1 MAKNAILTVHF
12 IDGTRVSVR
21 YPRLTGIDSAS
32 IASAVKRA
40 LDADKIV
47 IEVDGDLMVIPM
59 KNVKYFHL
67 TPAPE
72 HVPQGVIR
80 GGRLET

>member
-1 MAKNAILTVHF
+1 MKNAVLTVHF

-21 YPRLTGIDSAS
+21 YPRLSGTDSATIS
-32 IASAVKRA
+32 AAVKRA
-40 LDADKIV
+40 LDADKVI
-47 IEVDGDLMVIPM
+47 IEVDGDLLIIPM

-72 HVPQGVIR
+72 HLPQGVIR
-80 GGRLET
+80 GGRLLS